1 MIDTDGQTLRRLKW
15 IAIVV
20 FENLVNT
27 LTVFQSLLFTA
38 LYVML
43 SKHIC
48 LARSCDDFV
57 IKKYSKTWINSI
69 QFNSILFTLS

>member
-20 FENLVNT
+20 FENLVNN

-38 LYVML
+38 LYVIL
-43 SKHIC
+43 TKHIC
-48 LARSCDDFV
+48 LARS
-57 IKKYSKTWINSI
+57 
-69 QFNSILFTLS
+69 